1 MEARERRS
9 PSLISSSRFPMIGIL
24 KRVLTSTR
32 TGKTAERVWG
42 LAISLLTVYVLS
54 VYIFPLYGIIPYFIY
69 PLKVPLEITLC
80 FVSVFTG
87 IATGVWR
94 MSLGEPCVEIQD
106 SFLILDFGNRMI
118 GTCCL
123 EISSVPGSVYP
134 DEDGKPRYRDGL
146 LLAMRAGLHKSATV
160 ALEAGV
166 ANAIPFLRLFITVV
180 SRTPKE
186 LKDILRTE
194 ATRVE
199 AILLA
204 SLNAVELQVLAG
216 EDLKNAVSLKVDPLG
231 YSEPR
236 LPDASDY
243 VSLVTLKGLPR
254 VFPTDE
260 SSQIGTFV
268 STLLK
273 QDYSASLTCVFS
285 AAPPGRERK
294 KLESAWRTI
303 QARERRKEESLE
315 DYARKKKLVKKY
327 AEIGDEAGWFDSSVY
342 FIVKGE
348 SQKRLKTTEEGVR
361 AIVLSI
367 WGGEDSV
374 QLKSRKLSGGVLY
387 SLLCRRHFIKQRLHS
402 SQLAAFV
409 NTPVQRLPSIGL
421 SRIPHLQIP
430 PRHMV
435 SGEVVIGRAVLDG
448 RLLFPVGLRREW
460 LREHVAILGATGTG
474 KTTVVKHIMKQI
486 TETTSIPWWIFD
498 IKGSEY
504 SEMAGLGDIEVIRP
518 GIEKTFTIDLV
529 DSKLGSDG
537 GSVYSTFSMV
547 RELLRERGESSD
559 LSPAMERLL
568 RESIVRMASSHK
580 SDNAIQLL
588 VDTINE
594 ISSKDRIGNLT
605 RDALLN
611 RLEVLTREPLGSIL
625 RGGPQAADMTDLLQK
640 RVIFDLQY
648 VSRIGGMDAARLL
661 YNLIAKRIFDYS
673 MKRGIVPGL
682 HHIVVL
688 EEASNLVP
696 ESYTR
701 STAADVTTGESMV
714 MLQRATGQGVIVVST
729 RPNISTNILANTAT
743 KVVFRLPYDSK
754 VGERFLSL
762 DEEQGRYLTSL
773 KRGRAL
779 VSIPQT
785 ETFEMATA
793 PFVAPPHQTLESLPD
808 QASLLHASTPDS
820 TGVHEIPTGDERPS
834 GGTGAVIFD
843 RIGQYGNHLVAHL
856 ASKETA
862 TELEI
867 RELIRSMDSS
877 ITREDT
883 DEILRDLVSFGTIE
897 RESFSL
903 VPGGVVYTLPG
914 RSSRAIRNLII
925 EQILAA
931 LQEDEEVTVSE
942 MGGNMPDLILS
953 DKAIMIQPD
962 HLKSSSL
969 KPTVKAIRRCMKTLG
984 TGMSELFV
992 VVRGSVAAA
1001 RLRDLLGNSNEFEAV
1016 TVVSAFP
1023 SSIES
1028 MMDSIAARG
1037 KRPARSEPP
1046 EHILPTEETEEAAKR
1061 AVLDAM
1067 HDVGTATSRAVQI
1080 RLWFEMIQEFV
1091 ALSGGQVAWDSVL
1104 QFIDTTAVQSLKG
1117 RTAPLMKE
1125 EGKRALTELLA
1136 DEVLTAIRVGSDVGI
1151 SGLESGLWIVNSSV
1165 LKDMKAS
1172 VVASFESE
1180 YAKRGLSIKKDHGY
1194 YDFCAGSAS
1203 YVVFP
1208 TQQQLSTLM
1217 NVHNDVAC
1225 RKCQSSR
1232 VVCILT
1238 AAEYLEDST
1247 VTPGNLDVL
1256 TMEDNVSS
1264 LVV

>member
-1 MEARERRS
+1 M
-9 PSLISSSRFPMIGIL
+9 
-24 KRVLTSTR
+24 
-32 TGKTAERVWG
+32 
-42 LAISLLTVYVLS
+42 
-54 VYIFPLYGIIPYFIY
+54 
-69 PLKVPLEITLC
+69 
-80 FVSVFTG
+80 
-87 IATGVWR
+87 
-94 MSLGEPCVEIQD
+94 
-106 SFLILDFGNRMI
+106 
-118 GTCCL
+118 
-123 EISSVPGSVYP
+123 
-134 DEDGKPRYRDGL
+134 
-146 LLAMRAGLHKSATV
+146 
-160 ALEAGV
+160 
-166 ANAIPFLRLFITVV
+166 
-180 SRTPKE
+180 
-186 LKDILRTE
+186 
-194 ATRVE
+194 
-199 AILLA
+199 
-204 SLNAVELQVLAG
+204 
-216 EDLKNAVSLKVDPLG
+216 
-231 YSEPR
+231 
-236 LPDASDY
+236 
-243 VSLVTLKGLPR
+243 TLKGVPS

-260 SSQIGTFV
+260 SSQIGTFI

-294 KLESAWRTI
+294 NLENAWRAI

-315 DYARKKKLVKKY
+315 DHARKKKLVTKY
-327 AEIGDEAGWFDSSVY
+327 SEIGDEAGWFDTSVY
-342 FIVKGE
+342 FLVKADDC
-348 SQKRLKTTEEGVR
+348 SRLRTTEEGVR

-367 WGGEDSV
+367 WGGEDAT
-374 QLKSRKLSGGVLY
+374 QLKSRRLQGRVLY
-387 SLLCRRHFIKQRLHS
+387 SLMCRRHLVKQRLHS

-421 SRIPHLQIP
+421 SRTPHLQVP
-430 PRHMV
+430 PRDMV

-448 RLLFPVGLRREW
+448 RILFPVGLRREW

-518 GIEKTFTIDLV
+518 GIEKTFTIDLI
-529 DSKLGSDG
+529 DAKIGNDEGSIH
-537 GSVYSTFSMV
+537 STFSML

-559 LSPAMERLL
+559 LSPAMEKLL
-568 RESIVRMASSHK
+568 RESIIRMASSPK

-588 VDTINE
+588 VDTVNE

-611 RLEVLTREPLGSIL
+611 RLEILTREPLGSIL
-625 RGGPQAADMTDLLQK
+625 RGGPEVADMTDLLKK

-648 VSRIGGMDAARLL
+648 VARIGGMDAARLL

-682 HHIVVL
+682 HHVVVL

-762 DEEQGRYLTSL
+762 DEEQGKYLTSL

-793 PFVAPPHQTLESLPD
+793 PFVVPPLPILKSVPD
-808 QASLLHASTPDS
+808 EARLPLVSTPDTVEKHES
-820 TGVHEIPTGDERPS
+820 PAEDTRPPSDTGT
-834 GGTGAVIFD
+834 VIFD
-843 RIGQYGNHLVAHL
+843 RIGHYGNHLVAHL

-867 RELIRSMDSS
+867 RELIRSLDPS
-877 ITREDT
+877 ITGEDT
-883 DEILRDLVSFGTIE
+883 DEVLRDLVSFGTIE

-903 VPGGVVYTLPG
+903 VPGGVIYTLPG

-925 EQILAA
+925 DHILAA
-931 LQEDEEVTVSE
+931 LQDDEEVTVSE
-942 MGGNMPDLILS
+942 MGGDMPDLILS
-953 DKAIMIQPD
+953 DKAIMIQPN
-962 HLKSSSL
+962 HLRSSSL
-969 KPTVKAIRRCMKTLG
+969 KAAVKAIRRCMKSLG
-984 TGMSELFV
+984 TGMNELFV
-992 VVRGSVAAA
+992 IVRGSVAAA
-1001 RLRDLLGNSNEFEAV
+1001 RLRDFLGNSNEFEAV

-1028 MMDSIAARG
+1028 MMDNIAPR
-1037 KRPARSEPP
+1037 KKTPARSEAP
-1046 EHILPTEETEEAAKR
+1046 EHVASREEPEEAGNR
-1061 AVLDAM
+1061 AVLDAI

-1104 QFIDTTAVQSLKG
+1104 QFIDTTAIQSLKG
-1117 RTAPLMKE
+1117 RAAPLMKE

-1136 DEVLTAIRVGSDVGI
+1136 DEVLTAIRIGSNIGI
-1151 SGLESGLWIVNSSV
+1151 PELESGLWIVNSSV
-1165 LKDMKAS
+1165 LRDMKAS
-1172 VVASFESE
+1172 VVASFEME
-1180 YAKRGLSIKKDHGY
+1180 YAKRGLSIRRDHGY
-1194 YDFCAGSAS
+1194 YDFCAGNAS

-1217 NVHNDVAC
+1217 NVNNDVAC

-1238 AAEYLEDST
+1238 AAEYLEDSA

-1256 TMEDNVSS
+1256 TMENNVSS